1 MSHMIE
7 LTDEQFQTLAR
18 AAESAGATPDALL
31 ARLIASLR
39 NPLKEPR
46 AYQTTDWLRHLG
58 LSDEDLCE
66 IAREAEI
73 DADADA

>member
-31 ARLIASLR
+31 ARIIASLR
-39 NPLKEPR
+39 DPLKEPR

-58 LSDEDLCE
+58 LSDEEISD
-66 IAREAEI
+66 IAREA